1 MASLPIRE
9 QIRARMA
16 QPEAPAIKPQAL
28 ERYGSVRAAVL
39 ALHKQGMAPSHIARR
54 LRCDVTYCRSIV
66 NATYPDGKIVNA
78 HSCKPTLGYP
88 SRKAAIEAH
97 YDKGMRPV
105 EIARLLGVS
114 QSYIAS
120 VLSEIGATKRN
131 LPDSVT
137 VSTIHLNA
145 LRDQA
150 VKRGLNP
157 KQLCQRLIQVI
168 AEDAS
173 LVDAVL
179 DDGEA

>member
-1 MASLPIRE
+1 MLNQPIRE
-9 QIRARMA
+9 QIRARMS

-28 ERYGSVRAAVL
+28 ERYGSVRSAVI

-54 LRCDVTYCRSIV
+54 LRCDVSYCRAIV
-66 NATYPDGKIVNA
+66 SATYPDGKMVNA
-78 HSCKPTLGYP
+78 HSCKPTMGYP

-105 EIARLLGVS
+105 DIARMLGIS
-114 QSYIAS
+114 QSYVAS
-120 VLSEIGATKRN
+120 VLSQIGATKRN

-137 VSTIHLNA
+137 IDTLHMNA
-145 LRDQA
+145 LRAQA

-157 KQLCQRLIQVI
+157 KQLCQRLIKVI

-179 DDGEA
+179 DDGE